1 MQKSY
6 FESNLQTYQVE
17 CSMIRIDW
25 IIRNKCGKVFLV
37 NLLNSEN
44 NGVFENEMIHYL
56 VTYLY

>member
-1 MQKSY
+1 
-6 FESNLQTYQVE
+6 
-17 CSMIRIDW
+17 MIRIDW